1 VRFVDP
7 STSAFDHYGSTGL
20 RTRTS
25 MYVLTRGL
33 TDRMKVKKVNALLIP
48 EKLEFHK
55 AYLDM

>member
-1 VRFVDP
+1 
-7 STSAFDHYGSTGL
+7 
-20 RTRTS
+20 
-25 MYVLTRGL
+25 VLTRGL